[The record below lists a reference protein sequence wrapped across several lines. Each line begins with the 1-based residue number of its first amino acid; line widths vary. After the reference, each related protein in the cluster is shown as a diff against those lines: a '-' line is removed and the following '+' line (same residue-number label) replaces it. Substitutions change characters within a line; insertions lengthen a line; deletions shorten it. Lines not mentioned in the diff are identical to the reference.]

1 MASAPRRPVNRRAG
15 LLLIVAVLTFG
26 VGAVL
31 WSGRPT
37 PPLPQMTPPLPGPC
51 REQIFDGDPYVV
63 CVLPPDHYA
72 ISLAHND
79 GQADTAAKVTDLV
92 RARVA
97 AGRPPVLA
105 MNGGMYDAELEAIG
119 LLIED
124 GRELK
129 PLNLRDGPGNFHLK
143 PNGVFAIDRSGRARV
158 VDSAAWAPGQTTAF
172 ATQSG
177 PLLVLGGALHPAFN
191 ANGASRYRRNGVGVR
206 KDGTVVLAISRR
218 RVSFGAFAR
227 LFRDALACP
236 DALFL
241 DGAVS
246 ALAGPQGSIVGG
258 PFAAGPVILV
268 DRRRE

>member
-1 MASAPRRPVNRRAG
+1 MNRRAG
-15 LLLIVAVLTFG
+15 LMLIGAVLIFG
-26 VGAVL
+26 VGVVL
-31 WSGRPT
+31 WNART
-37 PPLPQMTPPLPGPC
+37 APPLPRMTPTLPAPC
-51 REQIFDGDPYVV
+51 REQAFEGDAYVV
-63 CVLPPDHYA
+63 CVLPPDRYA

-79 GQADTAAKVTDLV
+79 GEVDAAAKVTDFV
-92 RARVA
+92 RARSA
-97 AGRPPVLA
+97 AGRSPVLV
-105 MNGGMYDAELEAIG
+105 MNAGMYDAELDAIG

-158 VDSAAWAPGQTTAF
+158 VESTAWTRGEATAF

-177 PLLVLGGALHPAFN
+177 PMLVLGGALHPAFDL
-191 ANGASRYRRNGVGVR
+191 NGVSRYRRNGVGVR
-206 KDGTVVLAISRR
+206 KDGAVVLAISRR

-258 PFAAGPVILV
+258 PFAAGPVIVV
-268 DRRRE
+268 DQTGE

>member
-1 MASAPRRPVNRRAG
+1 MKPRTG
-15 LLLIVAVLTFG
+15 LLLIGAALLAGIGVVA
-26 VGAVL
+26 
-31 WSGRPT
+31 WNGRPS
-37 PPLPQMTPPLPGPC
+37 PPLPHVVPVLPAPC
-51 REQIFDGDPYVV
+51 REQIFEGDTYVV
-63 CVLPPDHYA
+63 CILPPDRYA
-72 ISLAHND
+72 ISLTHND
-79 GQADTAAKVTDLV
+79 GQSDTSAKVTDVV

-105 MNGGMYDAELEAIG
+105 MNGGMYGEDLSAIG
-119 LLIED
+119 LLIEN
-124 GRELK
+124 GLELT

-143 PNGVFAIDRSGRARV
+143 PNGVFAVDRSGRARV
-158 VDSAAWAPGQTTAF
+158 IDSAAWTTNAGTAF

-177 PLLVLGGALHPAFN
+177 PMLVIDGSLHPAFEP
-191 ANGASRYRRNGVGVR
+191 NGVSRYRRNGVGVR

-246 ALAGPQGSIVGG
+246 ALAGPEGTIVGG
-258 PFAAGPVILV
+258 PFAAGPVIVV
-268 DRRRE
+268 DAKPE